1 MRGRRQSARF
11 GTVTNSVRL
20 RGTRRKNKNVREA
33 IKMAEVLTDSFAV
46 QGGQR
51 NFLPAAQ
58 EVKTWE
64 TSSLPATSTNPYVSG
79 EFHE

>member
-1 MRGRRQSARF
+1 
-11 GTVTNSVRL
+11 
-20 RGTRRKNKNVREA
+20 
-33 IKMAEVLTDSFAV
+33 MADVLTDSFAV

-64 TSSLPATSTNPYVSG
+64 STTLPSVGSTPNSLD
-79 EFHE
+79 EFHA

>member
-1 MRGRRQSARF
+1 
-11 GTVTNSVRL
+11 
-20 RGTRRKNKNVREA
+20 
-33 IKMAEVLTDSFAV
+33 MAEVLTDSFAV